1 LEHRIGGLEKQHIT
15 GNIDYDP
22 DNHDFMVKM
31 REAKIERIAQD
42 VPEQEIEGP
51 STGDVLVVGWGS
63 TYGAIRSAVSAL
75 REKGKK
81 VSHMHL
87 RYLNPFPRNLAGL
100 FKGFT
105 HILVPEINNGQLIKL
120 LRARYLIDA
129 RPFNVIKGLPLREEE
144 IEEQIE
150 SLLGERHV

>member
-1 LEHRIGGLEKQHIT
+1 
-15 GNIDYDP
+15 
-22 DNHDFMVKM
+22 M
-31 REAKIERIAQD
+31 RKPLRLPGSRHGR
-42 VPEQEIEGP
+42 VPP
-51 STGDVLVVGWGS
+51 
-63 TYGAIRSAVSAL
+63 RRL
-75 REKGKK
+75 RQQ
-81 VSHMHL
+81 
-87 RYLNPFPRNLAGL
+87 
-100 FKGFT
+100 GFT